1 MGAISASLADF
12 TVVTTDNPRFE
23 KPSDIIADIV
33 EGLKDVPKD
42 KYICIENRVDAIR
55 YALENSEP
63 DDVIIL
69 AGKGHETYQE
79 IKGVKHDFDEKKIVA
94 EIVSDLMK

>member
-1 MGAISASLADF
+1 M
-12 TVVTTDNPRFE
+12 
-23 KPSDIIADIV
+23 